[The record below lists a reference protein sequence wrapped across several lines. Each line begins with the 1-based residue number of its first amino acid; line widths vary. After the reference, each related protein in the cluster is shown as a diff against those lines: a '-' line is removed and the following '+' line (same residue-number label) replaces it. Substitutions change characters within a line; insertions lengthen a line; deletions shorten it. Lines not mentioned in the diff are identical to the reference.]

1 MTRPVTTLV
10 MLNTGSQYIL
20 LTITIFVFQLKYQL
34 TQLAN
39 YAYMSTMLS
48 GLGGM
53 ETDEILIK
61 LTSREVPDATLV

>member
-10 MLNTGSQYIL
+10 MLNTVSKYIL
-20 LTITIFVFQLKYQL
+20 VTITICVFKLKCQL
-34 TQLAN
+34 TRLAN
-39 YAYMSTMLS
+39 YAYMPTMLS
-48 GLGGM
+48 GLDGM

>member
-10 MLNTGSQYIL
+10 MLTTGRKYIL
-20 LTITIFVFQLKYQL
+20 LTITIYVFKLYCQL
-34 TQLAN
+34 TRLAN

-48 GLGGM
+48 GLDGM